1 MTASAPTMLSVP
13 AEPTGEIADAAAQ
26 GCPHAA
32 AAPAAG
38 CPAHAGGQPA
48 GRADGH
54 ADVPSQDVPA
64 HRPLPVDALESARAV
79 SSGENGGRTGILLV
93 NHGSRAPMWRRMLL
107 DVQAEVA
114 GRLLAID
121 DVAQV
126 RTGFMEYTEPSIASQ
141 LREFDA
147 AGIERVLVVPL
158 LLTISDHS
166 FDDIPTICGQSS
178 DPARLASLAEE
189 NIEVFRPQAR
199 VEFSPLLDFSG
210 LVRTNLAR
218 RVGAILGAAGG
229 GSTGL
234 VLVGYG
240 SAEYDDDWRSFFEAT
255 RRAAEA
261 DLGITASAHAW
272 CGHLVDYKKDPTLD
286 AINDMLART
295 DRVVVVPQLVSYD
308 PMFQERIIGRA
319 VRECSDPS
327 RVLYSND
334 AILPEPAVGEWV
346 VSISER
352 LLGAVA
358 AVAS

>member
-1 MTASAPTMLSVP
+1 MTAAAPTVFTESS
-13 AEPTGEIADAAAQ
+13 AGELADAAAQ

-32 AAPAAG
+32 AAMAAG
-38 CPAHAGGQPA
+38 CPAHASGSSAGQP
-48 GRADGH
+48 GEL
-54 ADVPSQDVPA
+54 PA
-64 HRPLPVDALESARAV
+64 HKPLPVDALESARAV
-79 SSGENGGRTGILLV
+79 TAGENGGSTAVLLV

-107 DVQAEVA
+107 DVHAEVA
-114 GRLLAID
+114 DRLLAID

-141 LREFDA
+141 LRELDE
-147 AGIERVLVVPL
+147 AGIERVLIVPL

-166 FDDIPTICGQSS
+166 FDDIPAISGQLD

-189 NIEVFRPQAR
+189 NIEVYRPAAR

-210 LVRTNLAR
+210 LVRTNLER
-218 RVGAILGAAGG
+218 RLKAIVGNAGG
-229 GSTGL
+229 DGSSTGL
-234 VLVGYG
+234 ILVGYG
-240 SAEYDDDWRSFFEAT
+240 SAEYDDDWNRFFEQT
-255 RRAAEA
+255 RAAAEA

-286 AINDMLART
+286 AVNDMLSRT

-334 AILPEPAVGEWV
+334 SILPEPAVGEWV
-346 VSISER
+346 VSIAEQM
-352 LLGAVA
+352 LGVPVAVSA
-358 AVAS
+358 